1 MAQQEHDARNA
12 DEQKPLNPIPVD
24 DPAAAPENQAEEIT
38 EEQVV
43 QLPAAESIEEE
54 VTHLDLANDDGTDEN
69 ETDVLVPEIE
79 PSSEDM
85 EVTPTLDAM
94 EDETHLAISGTADED
109 PELLGKAYEMAE
121 AIADHAPQGTPDSSE
136 EVAVSEEAI
145 EEIASQT
152 ADTQDA
158 ISSAPEEEIEEPEKS
173 QQASEPVVDAGRD
186 DSGEDDDVIEPAAD
200 DEDEETDEAE
210 EIEYSQ
216 LSTVELVAALE
227 KELEDLSAPTV
238 VVARFR
244 KADAMVK
251 EVRPV
256 LDQLKR
262 NAWNTAKE
270 KYVADTGSEDGFE
283 YKHDE
288 TTRRLEELTKEIRS
302 KRKDFFQKLEKSKD
316 QNFNQKTEL
325 LQRLRE
331 LVDTDDSHETGA
343 ADIKSSWEEF
353 KKIQEEW
360 KQAGNVSSAH
370 NGTLWATYNALID
383 RYFSN
388 RNIYFELKELDR
400 KRNSELKGELCE
412 KIENLVKTLENRP
425 MTREILAEGNQIFED
440 YKHVGPAPREEQEVL
455 WQRFKKS
462 LDALYDAR
470 RAQYDDQKKG
480 MVEVYEQKSKIY
492 ETIVPY
498 TTFTSGS
505 INEWN
510 TKSKEIIAHQETWV
524 ATKGSMPREEGK
536 QLSKKFWA
544 ALKTFFSNKGEFFK
558 QLESKRDTNLKAKTE
573 LCEQVEQIV
582 ASGEDTPANTQ
593 RIIELQ
599 KQWKGIG
606 QVPEKFKN
614 SIYTRFKQSCDA
626 YFEQKRSKNKE
637 QDKDFDDNLAQ
648 KKKLIERIEQAAAD
662 PKDSTLAHLN
672 QFKEEW
678 AKIGFVPRKEMQNIQ
693 KRYIAAINNYVSAI
707 GKLTSK
713 EREQVVMDSEV
724 EMVKEGDSSRNLYRK
739 ESDIR
744 RKVTQLEND
753 ISLWQNNIEFFA
765 KSKSA
770 DKLKAQFE
778 DKIRKASDQLNELKH
793 QLTIIQEAI

>member
-24 DPAAAPENQAEEIT
+24 DPTEAPENNTEENT
-38 EEQVV
+38 EEQVAPV
-43 QLPAAESIEEE
+43 LAAEESVEEE
-54 VTHLDLANDDGTDEN
+54 VTHLDLANDDGTDES

-79 PSSEDM
+79 PSSDDM
-85 EVTPTLDAM
+85 KATPTLDAL
-94 EDETHLAISGTADED
+94 EDETHLAISGTVDED

-121 AIADHAPQGTPDSSE
+121 AIADHAPQGTPDVPQE
-136 EVAVSEEAI
+136 EAVSEKTAEPT
-145 EEIASQT
+145 ASNT
-152 ADTQDA
+152 
-158 ISSAPEEEIEEPEKS
+158 PEEKPQESEKS
-173 QQASEPVVDAGRD
+173 PSAAEPVADVDQD
-186 DSGEDDDVIEPAAD
+186 ESGEDDDVIEPAAE
-200 DEDEETDEAE
+200 DEDEEADESE
-210 EIEYSQ
+210 EVDYSQ
-216 LSTVELVAALE
+216 LSTAELVTALE
-227 KELEDLSAPTV
+227 KELDDLSAPTV
-238 VVARFR
+238 AVARFR

-251 EVRPV
+251 EIRPV

-412 KIENLVKTLENRP
+412 KIENLVKTLEDRP
-425 MTREILAEGNQIFED
+425 MTREVLAEGNQIFEE

-510 TKSKEIIAHQETWV
+510 TKSKEIIAHQEAWV
-524 ATKGSMPREEGK
+524 ATKGPMPREEGK

-544 ALKTFFSNKGEFFK
+544 SLKTFFSNKGEFFK
-558 QLESKRDTNLKAKTE
+558 QLESKRDTNLKAKIE

-582 ASGEDTPANTQ
+582 ASAEDTPANTQ

-662 PKDSTLAHLN
+662 PKDSTLSHLN
-672 QFKEEW
+672 EFKEEW
-678 AKIGFVPRKEMQNIQ
+678 AKIGFVPRKEMQTIQ
-693 KRYIAAINNYVSAI
+693 KRYIAAINSYVSAI

-724 EMVKEGDSSRNLYRK
+724 EMVKEGDSGRNLYRK

-778 DKIRKASDQLNELKH
+778 EKIKRASDQLNELKH
-793 QLTIIQEAI
+793 QLTIIQEAF